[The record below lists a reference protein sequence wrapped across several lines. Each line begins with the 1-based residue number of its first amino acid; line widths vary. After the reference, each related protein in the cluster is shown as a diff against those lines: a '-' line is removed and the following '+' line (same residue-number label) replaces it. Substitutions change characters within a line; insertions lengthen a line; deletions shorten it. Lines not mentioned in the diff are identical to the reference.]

1 MTNIHKQHEIN
12 NVIFNISFINKL
24 FNMNFLRDVSIIFL
38 LFVIGDI
45 FTTWI
50 NISSGTGIE
59 SNNLFV
65 DLVNGGIYGFL
76 LFFMIKSIVFVFMIL
91 SMKVTINLD
100 LPKSYFL
107 IRNTISTVSSVIII
121 SNLLVYFV
129 GISIFET
136 ILVW

>member
-1 MTNIHKQHEIN
+1 MTNIYKH
-12 NVIFNISFINKL
+12 NISFINKL
-24 FNMNFLRDVSIIFL
+24 FNMNFYRDIFIIFV

-65 DLVNGGIYGFL
+65 DLVNGGIYGIL
-76 LFFMIKSIVFVFMIL
+76 LFFMIKVIFFVFMIL

-100 LPKSYFL
+100 LPKSYFI
-107 IRNTISTVSSVIII
+107 IRNTILIVSSVIII

-129 GISIFET
+129 GISIFE
-136 ILVW
+136 IVLVW